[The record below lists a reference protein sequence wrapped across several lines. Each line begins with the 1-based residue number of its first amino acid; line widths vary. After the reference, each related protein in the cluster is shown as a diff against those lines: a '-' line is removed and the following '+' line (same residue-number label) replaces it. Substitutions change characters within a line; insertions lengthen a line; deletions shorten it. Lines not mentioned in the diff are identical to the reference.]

1 MELTPT
7 QKQALYEQGY
17 VALPGIVPQ
26 ELVEKALHA
35 INASLGSEGMDPQ
48 RLPILRAQ
56 TYCPEITASPEITG
70 LLTESPLWS
79 LSESVI
85 GQGSIRPVKSGQ
97 IALRF
102 PAPGPARPPRPHL
115 DGMYSPNN
123 GVKEGVIDNF
133 TALIGVFLSAIPH
146 DFMGNL
152 AVWPGTHRL
161 YEDYFRKH
169 TPQSLLK
176 GLPEV
181 NLPEPQQITAQ
192 PGDAVLCHY
201 QLGHGITINTSPYIR
216 YAIFFRLRH
225 VNHEQWQWECMT
237 NIWREWAGMHD
248 FANSRVG

>member
-1 MELTPT
+1 MELTST

-56 TYCPEITASPEITG
+56 TYCPEITASPEITN

-85 GQGSIRPVKSGQ
+85 GQGSILPVKSGQ

-102 PAPGPARPPRPHL
+102 PAPGPARLPRPHL

-123 GVKEGVIDNF
+123 GVKEGAIDNF

-161 YEDYFRKH
+161 FEDYFRKH

-181 NLPEPQQITAQ
+181 NLPELQQITAQ

-248 FANSRVG
+248 FVNSRVG